1 MENNENNLFPADDVT
16 DSSAETD
23 DNVIK
28 ADNNYDADM
37 WISGGES
44 KPEKK
49 KNSGTRMRTISP
61 SNKWLKISKIGNMP
75 PCVTLSPPMITLSKV
90 VCTITTPTMSGK
102 RKNRLVSESNL
113 SECMFS

>member
-49 KNSGTRMRTISP
+49 KNKFLTQIS
-61 SNKWLKISKIGNMP
+61 NNWFKLTKLQKLM
-75 PCVTLSPPMITLSKV
+75 
-90 VCTITTPTMSGK
+90 CTDTQ
-102 RKNRLVSESNL
+102 
-113 SECMFS
+113 